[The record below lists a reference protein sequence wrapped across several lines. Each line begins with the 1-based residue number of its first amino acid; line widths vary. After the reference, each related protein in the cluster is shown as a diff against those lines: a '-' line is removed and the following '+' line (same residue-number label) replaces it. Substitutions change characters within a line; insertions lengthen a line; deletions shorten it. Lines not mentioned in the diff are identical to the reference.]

1 MSHVFPLN
9 QLTVGQRMRLVR
21 VEGGMRLQRRLLALG
36 LSIGGELELVQRR
49 DGGVVVARGA
59 NRVALGEGVAHK
71 LFAEVLECRWT
82 SGVRL
87 CAISSPD

>member
-1 MSHVFPLN
+1 LLIIIIREVAAVSHVIPLN

-71 LFAEVLECRWT
+71 LFAEVLE
-82 SGVRL
+82 
-87 CAISSPD
+87 

>member
-1 MSHVFPLN
+1 MQIIIIHEVPAVSRLIPLN
-9 QLTVGQRMRLVR
+9 QLTVGQRLRLVR
-21 VEGGMRLQRRLLALG
+21 VDGGMRLQRRLLALG

-71 LFAEVLECRWT
+71 LFAEVLE
-82 SGVRL
+82 
-87 CAISSPD
+87 